1 MKNTV
6 GFVAVVV
13 ALLVFVVAG
22 AKAQTVRPLTVNEA
36 VAWGGATHAVTLDVA
51 DLTTTNGNTAQTFSV
66 PVLAKQGASVVAYT
80 LETAFQ
86 DTAPVTNNTLALT
99 VGDGSTA
106 DLFLTSTEMCVD
118 GTEVYLKFP
127 EAVYN
132 STGQA
137 TNVTLAARSKVYTA
151 DGNMVLTVTPK
162 AANGVSEMD
171 TGKVTLYVRILDA
184 VKRLR

>member
-66 PVLAKQGASVVAYT
+66 PVLAKPYDPS
-80 LETAFQ
+80 
-86 DTAPVTNNTLALT
+86 ALT
-99 VGDGSTA
+99 AALVG
-106 DLFLTSTEMCVD
+106 LWM
-118 GTEVYLKFP
+118 P
-127 EAVYN
+127 E
-132 STGQA
+132 
-137 TNVTLAARSKVYTA
+137 
-151 DGNMVLTVTPK
+151 
-162 AANGVSEMD
+162 
-171 TGKVTLYVRILDA
+171 
-184 VKRLR
+184 